1 MVIEEVILESIGA
14 DTEHHAAG
22 STIFAEGSTP
32 SYYFQIVEGE
42 VKLNNYNEDGKEIIQ
57 DILESG
63 QSLGESMLFMEKPYP
78 VNAVALLSCKILKLS
93 KQKFFQLLESNPE
106 KYLDMIKSISSS
118 MYFRYIMG
126 QYLSSQNPVSRLR
139 AFMDYLKSLQSDSTE
154 PFTFQI
160 PLTRQ
165 QMANFTGLCVETTI
179 RTLKM
184 MEREK
189 IVKIRNHKVLY

>member
-1 MVIEEVILESIGA
+1 MVIEEVILESVGA
-14 DTEHHAAG
+14 DAEDYAAG
-22 STIFAEGSTP
+22 STIFSEGSTP

-78 VNAVALLSCKILKLS
+78 VNAIALLSCKILKLS
-93 KQKFFQLLESNPE
+93 KQKFFQLLENNPE
-106 KYLDMIKSISSS
+106 KYLNMIKSISSS

-126 QYLSSQNPVSRLR
+126 QYLTSQNPVSKLK
-139 AFMDYLKSLQSDSTE
+139 AFMDYLKSLQSDCKE
-154 PFTFQI
+154 PYTFQV

-165 QMANFTGLCVETTI
+165 QIANFTGLCVETTI

-184 MEREK
+184 MERK
-189 IVKIRNHKVLY
+189 NIVKIRNHKVLY

>member
-1 MVIEEVILESIGA
+1 MVIEEVILESVGA

-22 STIFAEGSTP
+22 SNIFSEGSTP

-106 KYLDMIKSISSS
+106 KYLDMIKSISIS

-184 MEREK
+184 MEREN
-189 IVKIRNHKVLY
+189 IVKIKNHKVLY

>member
-1 MVIEEVILESIGA
+1 MVIEEVILESVGA

-22 STIFAEGSTP
+22 STIFSEGSTP

-57 DILESG
+57 DILERG

-106 KYLDMIKSISSS
+106 KYLDMIRSISSS

-184 MEREK
+184 MEREN
-189 IVKIRNHKVLY
+189 IVKIKNHKVLY